1 MHVAQ
6 TKELLYVLIP
16 KEMAEE
22 FIFWRKLLL
31 YWGENFLMAFWLCKT
46 KAQLKSSENISL
58 WVRSSSD
65 FSQFFTSSGEDPRA
79 RSLGH

>member
-1 MHVAQ
+1 M
-6 TKELLYVLIP
+6 LIP

-31 YWGENFLMAFWLCKT
+31 YWGENFLMAFWLCEA

-58 WVRSSSD
+58 WVRCSSD
-65 FSQFFTSSGEDPRA
+65 FS
-79 RSLGH
+79 